1 MLQMKKK
8 DKQTGSMYTE
18 DWIPVKQIINGMIS
32 TDDGYFITGVKVM
45 PKNIFMLEKTLQQ
58 KIVYDLR
65 NFYNSIDYEFWL
77 IVADRPVD
85 INVYLANLQIQYN
98 NNNDSFNRKLI
109 MQDINKANDFMSS
122 EYNVV
127 DTEYFILFKEK
138 KNELIQKKL
147 HALISGLANCGLNSI
162 QTSNDDLRMLLDNF
176 FNGGSRATLRTV
188 AA

>member
-1 MLQMKKK
+1 MKMKG
-8 DKQTGSMYTE
+8 KQAVSSIYSE
-18 DWIPVKQIINGMIS
+18 DWLPVKQIMNGMIT
-32 TDDGYFITGVKVM
+32 TDDGYFVTGVKVL
-45 PKNIFMLEKTLQQ
+45 PKNIFMLERTLQQ
-58 KIVYDLR
+58 KMIYDLR

-98 NNNDSFNRKLI
+98 NNTDNFNRKLI
-109 MQDINKANDFMSS
+109 MQDINKANDFMSA

-127 DTEYFILFKEK
+127 DTEYYFIFKEK
-138 KNELIQKKL
+138 KSEIVQKRL
-147 HALISGLANCGLNSI
+147 HQLISGFASCGLSSA

-176 FNGGSRATLRTV
+176 FNGGNKTTLRTV